1 MSEVNVKGQ
10 NGETDEED
18 EAELLDERMGIST
31 ALRLPKMAGQSAP
44 GKVSVQDGDWRKL
57 PLSRTVNLRNI
68 HYHSLDL

>member
-31 ALRLPKMAGQSAP
+31 A
-44 GKVSVQDGDWRKL
+44 
-57 PLSRTVNLRNI
+57 
-68 HYHSLDL
+68 